1 VPAAA
6 VQRSQSGTYLY
17 LLDGDGKTV
26 QAQTIDVASIQDGIA
41 VIDKGVSAGQR
52 VVVDGQYKL
61 KPGARI
67 AEAPR
72 GAAKLADAGV
82 QK

>member
-1 VPAAA
+1 
-6 VQRSQSGTYLY
+6 VQP
-17 LLDGDGKTV
+17 
-26 QAQTIDVASIQDGIA
+26 QTIEVASIQDGIA
-41 VIDKGVSAGQR
+41 IIDKGLSAGQR

-67 AEAPR
+67 VEASR
-72 GAAKLADAGV
+72 GAAKLADAGE

>member
-1 VPAAA
+1 V
-6 VQRSQSGTYLY
+6 
-17 LLDGDGKTV
+17 LDADGQTV
-26 QAQTIDVASIQDGIA
+26 QPHPIEVASIQDGIA
-41 VIDKGVSAGQR
+41 IIDKGLSAGQR
-52 VVVDGQYKL
+52 VVIDGQYKL